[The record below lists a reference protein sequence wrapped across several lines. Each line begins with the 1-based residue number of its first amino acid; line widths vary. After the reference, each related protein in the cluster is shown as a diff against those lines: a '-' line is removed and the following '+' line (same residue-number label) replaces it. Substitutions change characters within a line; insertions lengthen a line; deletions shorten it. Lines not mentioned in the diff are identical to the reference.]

1 MYPDRV
7 VSGMRPTGL
16 LHLGHYHGALKNWIA
31 LQEQHPC
38 YFFVADWHALTTHYE
53 DSTDI
58 AASTWDMVIDWLASG
73 IDPKKATLFIQS
85 QIPEHAE
92 LHLLLAMSTPLSWLE
107 RMPSY
112 KDQQEKLSSRDLTTY
127 GFLGYP
133 LLQAADVLIYRAS
146 QVPVGEDQVPHIE
159 LIREIAR
166 RFNHLYGKESNF
178 SKKVEDILRTWQSK
192 DAEQASQYRRLRT
205 EYQQQG
211 QQQALQTAYQ
221 LLTNN
226 PHLSGEAQQRLCGYL
241 EGNYRRV
248 LVEPQAMLTETA
260 KLPGLDG
267 QKMSKSYGNTIAL
280 RDKPEVV
287 TQKIRKMPT
296 DPARIKRTDPGEPD
310 KCPVWNFHQLYSD
323 DATKEWVQNGC
334 RSAGIGCLECKQP
347 VIDAINQEL
356 KPMQERAQAYLENPQ
371 AIKTVLAEG
380 CAKAR
385 QLAQETMREVRHIM
399 NLPSL

>member
-1 MYPDRV
+1 
-7 VSGMRPTGL
+7 
-16 LHLGHYHGALKNWIA
+16 
-31 LQEQHPC
+31 
-38 YFFVADWHALTTHYE
+38 
-53 DSTDI
+53 
-58 AASTWDMVIDWLASG
+58 
-73 IDPKKATLFIQS
+73 
-85 QIPEHAE
+85 
-92 LHLLLAMSTPLSWLE
+92 
-107 RMPSY
+107 
-112 KDQQEKLSSRDLTTY
+112 
-127 GFLGYP
+127 
-133 LLQAADVLIYRAS
+133 
-146 QVPVGEDQVPHIE
+146 
-159 LIREIAR
+159 
-166 RFNHLYGKESNF
+166 
-178 SKKVEDILRTWQSK
+178 
-192 DAEQASQYRRLRT
+192 
-205 EYQQQG
+205 
-211 QQQALQTAYQ
+211 
-221 LLTNN
+221 
-226 PHLSGEAQQRLCGYL
+226 
-241 EGNYRRV
+241 
-248 LVEPQAMLTETA
+248 
-260 KLPGLDG
+260 
-267 QKMSKSYGNTIAL
+267 MSKSYGNTIAL